1 MRGGI
6 DLGGTK
12 IQAVVVDRGS
22 KVLGEHR
29 MPTPKDAGPEGV
41 VWALAEAVR
50 TAAEAAGVEPA
61 ALDGVGVGSPGTV
74 DADAGTVANARNVV
88 PTWEAPVPVG
98 TGLAGELGTAV
109 HLGHDVRVGTM
120 AEFRLGAGKPY
131 RSLLGVFWG
140 TGVGGGL
147 VLDGKSWTGRHA
159 AGEIGHMVIRRGGA
173 RCPCGRKGCMEAYAG
188 RAAMEHEARRRHKAG
203 HKTKL
208 FDIMKDRDRTTLTSG
223 VWARAL
229 DRGDDMAKD
238 LIERA
243 IEALGAGVASACNL
257 LDVEA
262 VIIGGGLGTR
272 LGDEYAKRIE
282 KAMLPHLFVD
292 DNPPA
297 VHVAA
302 LGDLGGAIGASLLV
316 PAVKPA
322 GSAVRGR

>member
-12 IQAVVVDRGS
+12 IQAVVVDGRS

-41 VWALAEAVR
+41 VWALAEAMR
-50 TAAEAAGVEPA
+50 AAAGAAGVEPS

-74 DADAGTVANARNVV
+74 DSDAGTVANARNVV
-88 PTWEAPVPVG
+88 AGWEAAVPVG
-98 TGLAGELGTAV
+98 ASLADEIGTAV
-109 HLGHDVRVGTM
+109 HLGHDVRVGTT

-131 RSLLGVFWG
+131 RSILGVFWG

-147 VLDGKSWTGRHA
+147 VLNGRAWTGRHA

-173 RCPCGRKGCMEAYAG
+173 RCPCGRHGCMEAYAG
-188 RAAMEHEARRRHKAG
+188 RAAMEHEARRRHKHG
-203 HKTKL
+203 QKTKL
-208 FDIMKDRDRTTLTSG
+208 FDIMRDRDRTQLTSG

-229 DRGDDMAKD
+229 EHGDDMAKE
-238 LIERA
+238 LIHRA
-243 IEALGAGVASACNL
+243 IEALGAGVASAVNL

-272 LGDEYAKRIE
+272 LGDDYTRRIE
-282 KAMLPHLFVD
+282 KAMGPHLFVD

-302 LGDLGGAIGASLLV
+302 LGDLGGAIGAALLV
-316 PAVKPA
+316 PAVRA
-322 GSAVRGR
+322 GSAARGT

>member
-12 IQAVVVDRGS
+12 IQAVVVDGRS
-22 KVLGEHR
+22 TVLGAHR

-41 VWALAEAVR
+41 VWALAESVR
-50 TAAEAAGVEPA
+50 TAAEAAGTEPS
-61 ALDGVGVGSPGTV
+61 ALEGVGVGSPGTV
-74 DADAGTVANARNVV
+74 DSDAGTVANAKNVI

-98 TGLAGELGTAV
+98 AGLANELGAPV
-109 HLGHDVRVGTM
+109 FLGHDVRVGSM

-131 RSLLGVFWG
+131 KSILGVFWG

-147 VLDGKSWTGRHA
+147 ILNGRAWTGRHA
-159 AGEIGHMVIRRGGA
+159 AGEIGHMVIQRGGA
-173 RCPCGRKGCMEAYAG
+173 KCPCGRKGCMEAYAG
-188 RAAMEHEARRRHKAG
+188 RAAMEREARRRHKAG
-203 HKTKL
+203 HKTRL
-208 FDIMKDRDRTTLTSG
+208 FSIMRDRDRTALTSG

-229 DRGDDMAKD
+229 ERDDDMAKD
-238 LIERA
+238 LVDRA
-243 IEALGAGVASACNL
+243 VEALGAGVASACNL

-272 LGDEYAKRIE
+272 LGEDYARRIE
-282 KAMLPHLFVD
+282 KAMRPHIFVS

-302 LGDLGGAIGASLLV
+302 LGDLGGAIGAALLV
-316 PAVKPA
+316 PAVRA
-322 GSAVRGR
+322 GSAARGS

>member
-12 IQAVVVDRGS
+12 IQAVVVDGRS

-29 MPTPKDAGPEGV
+29 MPTPKDAGEKGV
-41 VWALAEAVR
+41 IRALAEAI
-50 TAAEAAGVEPA
+50 TAAAKAAGVEPS

-74 DADAGTVANARNVV
+74 DAEAGTVASARNVISD
-88 PTWEAPVPVG
+88 WEAPVPVG
-98 TGLAGELGTAV
+98 ASLGSENGTAV

-131 RSLLGVFWG
+131 KSVLGVFWG

-147 VLDGKSWTGRHA
+147 VLNGRAWTGRHA
-159 AGEIGHMVIRRGGA
+159 AGEIGHMVIKRGGA
-173 RCPCGRKGCMEAYAG
+173 QCPCGRIGCMEAYAG
-188 RAAMEHEARRRHKAG
+188 RLAMEREARHRHKAG

-208 FDIMKDRDRTTLTSG
+208 FDIMRDRDRTQLTSG

-229 DRGDDMAKD
+229 DRGDHMAKD

-272 LGDEYAKRIE
+272 LGDDYARRID
-282 KAMLPHLFVD
+282 KAMRPHIFVD
-292 DNPPA
+292 ENPPA

-302 LGDLGGAIGASLLV
+302 LGDLGGAIGAALLV
-316 PAVKPA
+316 PTVRA
-322 GSAVRGR
+322 GSAARGS

>member
-12 IQAVVVDRGS
+12 IQAVVVDRRS

-41 VWALAEAVR
+41 VWALAEAIR
-50 TAAEAAGVEPA
+50 TAAEAAGTEPA
-61 ALDGVGVGSPGTV
+61 ALEGVGVGSPGTV
-74 DADAGTVANARNVV
+74 DADTGTVANAKNVL

-98 TGLAGELGTAV
+98 AGLADELGTRV
-109 HLGHDVRVGTM
+109 FLGHDVRVGSM

-131 RSLLGVFWG
+131 RSILGVFWG

-147 VLDGKSWTGRHA
+147 ILNGRAWTGRHA
-159 AGEIGHMVIRRGGA
+159 AGEIGHMVVERGGA

-188 RAAMEHEARRRHKAG
+188 RAAMEREARRRHKDG
-203 HKTKL
+203 HKTRL
-208 FDIMKDRDRTTLTSG
+208 FDIMRDRDRTALTSG

-238 LIERA
+238 LIDRA

-262 VIIGGGLGTR
+262 VIVGGGLGTR
-272 LGDEYAKRIE
+272 LGDDYARRIE

-316 PAVKPA
+316 PAARA
-322 GSAVRGR
+322 G

>member
-12 IQAVVVDRGS
+12 IQAVVVDGRS
-22 KVLGEHR
+22 RVLGAHR

-41 VWALAEAVR
+41 VRGLAEAIR
-50 TAAEAAGVEPA
+50 GAAEVAGVEAA

-74 DADAGTVANARNVV
+74 DPEAGTVANAKNVV

-98 TGLAGELGTAV
+98 RGLTEEIGTAV

-120 AEFRLGAGKPY
+120 AEFRLGAGKAY
-131 RSLLGVFWG
+131 KSVLGVFWG

-147 VLDGKSWTGRHA
+147 VLNGKAWTGRHA

-173 RCPCGRKGCMEAYAG
+173 KCPCGRKGCMEAYAG

-208 FDIMKDRDRTTLTSG
+208 FDIMRDRDRTTLTSG
-223 VWARAL
+223 VWARAIE
-229 DRGDDMAKD
+229 RGDDMAKELVD
-238 LIERA
+238 RA

-272 LGDEYAKRIE
+272 LGDEYAGKIKE
-282 KAMLPHLFVD
+282 AMLPHLFVD
-292 DNPPA
+292 GNPPA

-302 LGDLGGAIGASLLV
+302 LGDLGGAIGAALLV
-316 PAVKPA
+316 PAAVTRP
-322 GSAVRGR
+322 GSRTGR

>member
-12 IQAVVVDRGS
+12 IQAVVVDGGS

-29 MPTPKDAGPEGV
+29 MPTPKDGGPDGV
-41 VWALAEAVR
+41 VLGMAEAIR
-50 TAAEAAGVEPA
+50 AASEAAGLEPS

-74 DADAGTVANARNVV
+74 DPVAGTVANARNVV
-88 PTWEAPVPVG
+88 PEWGAPVAVG
-98 TGLAGELGTAV
+98 ASLAGDLGTAV

-120 AEFRLGAGKPY
+120 AEFELGAGKPY
-131 RSLLGVFWG
+131 RSILGVFWG

-147 VLDGKSWTGRHA
+147 VLDGKAWTGRRA
-159 AGEIGHMVIRRGGA
+159 AGEIGHMVVRRGGA
-173 RCPCGRKGCMEAYAG
+173 RCPCGREGCMEAYAG
-188 RAAMEHEARRRHKAG
+188 RAAMEREARRRHKDG

-208 FDIMKDRDRTTLTSG
+208 FDIMHERARTQLTSG

-229 DRGDDMAKD
+229 DRGDDLAQH
-238 LIERA
+238 LIHRA

-272 LGDEYAKRIE
+272 LGPDYARQIE

-292 DNPPA
+292 DDPPD

-302 LGDLGGAIGASLLV
+302 LGDLGGAIGAALLV
-316 PAVKPA
+316 PAVRA
-322 GSAVRGR
+322 GSAARGS